1 MSWGR
6 RRFKWEADFRG
17 IVQKKAQC
25 ASGGR
30 SLDPQGDPLRSALCP
45 GPEVWPAAPHLH
57 VRGQC
62 LVGLAQAVPVL
73 AAERQRHTWQA
84 VGAVLGDLG
93 VHGLRPRGVGHGQV
107 LVKQGLGHHVLNET
121 G

>member
-1 MSWGR
+1 MCEWREEPGP
-6 RRFKWEADFRG
+6 A
-17 IVQKKAQC
+17 
-25 ASGGR
+25 AS
-30 SLDPQGDPLRSALCP
+30 PLRAAPCP

-57 VRGQC
+57 VRGQR
-62 LVGLAQAVPVL
+62 LVGLTQAVPVL
-73 AAERQRHTWQA
+73 AAERQRHARQA